1 MAELTIRPAKRSD
14 SRRMFEIHL
23 KSLEGLDEEDAE
35 WFEALLSVRSRRRKV
50 LVAELGGR
58 VVGYVVAYRH
68 GRVAYIDSIA
78 VEPECRG
85 LGVGSK
91 LLNELERE
99 LRGDGAVV
107 AALSVKDSNK
117 RALDFYLRN
126 GYVLKGIVLTMSGAA
141 ETLPSEGVES
151 FTLKRE
157 RAGGFSGPRF
167 KPSTWWSTLT
177 EPVDRL
183 IYRKYPAEEALL
195 AYKGGMLKGV
205 AEYSLDDELHV
216 DYIALSS
223 YSAVDALRALLA
235 GLRSVG
241 IGRAKS
247 VTIPV
252 DASKRLFVESLLE
265 HGFRTVGAE
274 YLVVKELE

>member
-1 MAELTIRPAKRSD
+1 
-14 SRRMFEIHL
+14 MFEIHL